1 MKPVQSVA
9 RNGSNS
15 GGVEVEANKKENA
28 ERNSRGKFRNRNR
41 KGKMLGLY

>member
-1 MKPVQSVA
+1 MV
-9 RNGSNS
+9 RNGLNS
-15 GGVEVEANKKENA
+15 GGVEVEVNKKENV